1 MKGTRQQTARDT
13 TVTAA
18 ITHAMGLFEQAKDH
32 GVTPYGSPSAHRA
45 LAACIQSS
53 GHLLT
58 IAEEVAAGRLDGD
71 IARQFLRAAA
81 VSLPRAMKAVE
92 TPQNAAK
99 H

>member
-1 MKGTRQQTARDT
+1 M
-13 TVTAA
+13 
-18 ITHAMGLFEQAKDH
+18 
-32 GVTPYGSPSAHRA
+32 
-45 LAACIQSS
+45 
-53 GHLLT
+53 T

-92 TPQNAAK
+92 TLQNATN